1 MMDRKE
7 KRYLASQIVKLERK
21 IKKAITEAEKEE
33 YEQQMQELS
42 KSITSLDDMIA
53 LDDYIQKK
61 YKDLLD
67 F

>member
-7 KRYLASQIVKLERK
+7 KRYLASQIAKLERK
-21 IKKAITEAEKEE
+21 IKKATTEAEKEE
-33 YEQQMQELS
+33 YEQQIQELS

-61 YKDLLD
+61 YKNLLD